1 MATVIEHKKYVAVNP
16 LENNNKFW
24 EYSVYDDNT
33 MTFTYGRID
42 VTSTTTKPQTLDRK
56 KLNTK
61 IREKLNDKTAPYT
74 EIQIVAAKQTPVA
87 SGSSLS
93 KEQLKKIAEAE
104 IGAGCPVVST
114 LVKKLAEANRHEL
127 IASTGGAMDIDL
139 STGIIS
145 TAMGVITGE
154 AVDAARDHL
163 ADMTKFVIK
172 RDFDNPDY
180 VKALGDYLRLVPQR
194 TPSNRGWHRYFIS
207 DDKDIAKQSSLLDQ
221 LETSVDLANQR
232 LVDAAKAPKKNDGK
246 PAQSTFEVKLK
257 VVEDKA
263 LEASIFKKY
272 YDTRKDMHVA
282 SKLKPVRVYEVD
294 IPHMAS
300 AFEADGKNVG
310 NIQMLWH
317 GTRMF
322 NVLSIMKR
330 GLVLP
335 KTLSTMQ
342 IAGALFGN
350 GLYFATASTK
360 SLNYSF
366 GYWDSNKRDTV
377 CYMFLADVALGKP
390 YYPRSTGNGQKA
402 GFDSCFAEAGK
413 SGVLNDEIIV
423 YRTSQAN
430 LRYLVEF
437 SE

>member
-246 PAQSTFEVKLK
+246 PAQSTFEVKLNVIDDPAVIK
-257 VVEDKA
+257 MVNKLYKDTA
-263 LEASIFKKY
+263 QSIH
-272 YDTRKDMHVA
+272 MSH
-282 SKLKPVRVYEVD
+282 KLKPVRVYEVN
-294 IPHMAS
+294 IPHMSS
-300 AFEADGKNVG
+300 AFEADGRKVG

-330 GLVLP
+330 GLILP

-342 IAGALFGN
+342 IAGAMFGS
-350 GLYFATASTK
+350 GLYFSDQSTK
-360 SLNYSF
+360 SLNYAY
-366 GYWDSNKRDTV
+366 GYWDGGRRDST
-377 CYMFLADVALGKP
+377 CYMFLADVAMGKSYLP
-390 YYPRSTGNGQKA
+390 TRPENGNKA
-402 GFDSCFAEAGK
+402 GYDSCFAVGGKAG
-413 SGVLNDEIIV
+413 VMNNEMIV

>member
-24 EYSVYDDNT
+24 EYSIYDDNT

-42 VTSTTTKPQTLDRK
+42 VTSTTTKPQALDRK

-74 EIQIVAAKQTPVA
+74 EIQIVASKTTHVT
-87 SGSSLS
+87 SKSDLS
-93 KEQLKKIAEAE
+93 KEQLKKIAEQE

-114 LVKKLAEANRHEL
+114 LVKRLAEANRHEI
-127 IASTGGAMDIDL
+127 IAATGGAMNVDL
-139 STGIIS
+139 STGMVS

-154 AVDAARDHL
+154 AIAAARVEL
-163 ADMTKFVIK
+163 GMMSKFVVK
-172 RDFDNPDY
+172 RDFDNPEY
-180 VKALGDYLRLVPQR
+180 VKALGSYLRLVPQQV
-194 TPSNRGWHRYFIS
+194 PSNRGWHRYFMADQPS
-207 DDKDIAKQSSLLDQ
+207 MSKQATLLDQ
-221 LETSVDLANQR
+221 LETSVDLASQR
-232 LVDAAKAPKKNDGK
+232 LADAAKAPTKDKKPNAA
-246 PAQSTFEVKLK
+246 PTFEVTLK
-257 VVEDKA
+257 VIDDPAIIKMVNQ
-263 LEASIFKKY
+263 KY
-272 YDTRKDMHVA
+272 SDTLSTAHI
-282 SKLKPVRVYEVD
+282 SHKLKPVRVYEVD
-294 IPHMAS
+294 IPHMSA
-300 AFEADGKNVG
+300 AFEKDGRNVG

-330 GLVLP
+330 GLILP
-335 KTLSTMQ
+335 KALSTMQ
-342 IAGALFGN
+342 IAGAMFGP
-350 GLYFATASTK
+350 GLYFSDQSTK

-366 GYWDSNKRDTV
+366 GYWDGGKRDST
-377 CYMFLADVALGKP
+377 CYMFLSDVAMGKSYLP
-390 YYPRSTGNGQKA
+390 TRPENGQRT
-402 GFDSCFAEAGK
+402 GYDSCFAIGGK
-413 SGVLNDEIIV
+413 AGVLNNEMIV